1 MEIEPITKQNLEIC
15 VDIIF
20 ESELGRRYYPTRNL
34 LKNKIEQSHL
44 EDSIYL
50 AKEEGD
56 YVGVLWYQRKGMF
69 CQYPYLHII
78 VLTESCCGRGYGKKL
93 MEFYEYNLAYVHKV
107 MSLETKLFLLVGD
120 YNHTAK
126 RFYEKLGYTEQGRIP
141 HLFRRGITEILM
153 MKELRLSDV
162 KNCEE
167 NPQ

>member
-1 MEIEPITKQNLEIC
+1 MEIEPVTKQNLEIC

-34 LKNKIEQSHL
+34 LKNKIEQSHQ

-56 YVGVLWYQRKGMF
+56 YVGVLWYQRKWMF

-78 VLTESCCGRGYGKKL
+78 VLTESCCGQGYGKKL
-93 MEFYEYNLAYVHKV
+93 MELYEYNLAYIHKV
-107 MSLETKLFLLVGD
+107 MPFGTKLFLVVGD

-141 HLFRRGITEILM
+141 HLFRKGITEILM
-153 MKELRLSDV
+153 MKELRLRDV
-162 KNCEE
+162 KNYKE